1 MRRIVFLIGI
11 FLAILGLVRAEKP
24 CPDGIDCE
32 KSLDRSGGHWPK
44 YGSSTLKL
52 RRKIRKL
59 EYQLEQEKMKN
70 SASAAKAPENPEEL
84 KNAKMQIEEL
94 EKKLGDEKVKCAEL
108 QKSLDH
114 AKAKI
119 KNFLSNMKNAD
130 SDTKYEKMSKN
141 LQWAQMQMMKM
152 KKLVRFMQLKQSHM
166 KFQIVSKIIHAFV
179 QQAFSVLKGQMNEP
193 LIPGLMGKM
202 NDGPKIIKMY
212 G

>member
-1 MRRIVFLIGI
+1 MRRIGFLIGI

-24 CPDGIDCE
+24 CPDGMDCE
-32 KSLDRSGGHWPK
+32 KSLDRLGGHWPK
-44 YGSSTLKL
+44 YGSSALK
-52 RRKIRKL
+52 RKIRKL

-70 SASAAKAPENPEEL
+70 SAPTAKSPENPEEL

-94 EKKLGDEKVKCAEL
+94 EKKLENERGKCAEL

-119 KNFLSNMKNAD
+119 KNFLSNMKNPD

-141 LQWAQMQMMKM
+141 LQLAQMQMMKM

-179 QQAFSVLKGQMNEP
+179 QQAFSVLKDQMNEP
-193 LIPGLMGKM
+193 FIPGLVGKM